1 MNTADL
7 LLEIAVEELPA
18 HSLLPMVGHLA
29 EQLHKELAE
38 AGFAAP
44 DATVKQFATP
54 RRLGVLV
61 SAVKGRQED
70 QAVEKRGP
78 AVAAAFDDD
87 GNPTKALQGFARGC
101 GVEPSELE
109 RIETDKGEWL
119 IFRTVAE
126 GQQLADFLDG
136 VLNTIVRQ
144 MPSPRR
150 MRWSDGDIEFLRP
163 VLATTLMHGADV
175 LPLTVLGTTASNTVA
190 GHRFHAPGPFTLN
203 QASDYEDVLLQQGK
217 VVASF
222 QARRERVVEMVE
234 KCAAAEGASVVMD
247 PGLVD
252 EVTALVE
259 WPVAVSGVYEKHFL
273 ELPKEA
279 LIQTMEENQKY
290 FALVDSDG
298 KLRPGFITVSN
309 IDSSRMETVSS
320 GNERV
325 IRPRFADTLFFWEK
339 DGAQTLASRVESL
352 EKVLFQEK
360 LGSLLDKTVRLESIS
375 EYMAGE
381 FGADSVLAARA
392 ARLSKCDLVT
402 DTVGGWRRCK
412 VSRVTTWQQ
421 PMVSLRK
428 YVPPCVSSTI
438 R

>member
-29 EQLHKELAE
+29 EHLHKELAD

-136 VLNTIVRQ
+136 ALNTIVRQ

-222 QARRERVVEMVE
+222 QARRERVL
-234 KCAAAEGASVVMD
+234 S
-247 PGLVD
+247 
-252 EVTALVE
+252 
-259 WPVAVSGVYEKHFL
+259 
-273 ELPKEA
+273 
-279 LIQTMEENQKY
+279 LIH
-290 FALVDSDG
+290 
-298 KLRPGFITVSN
+298 I
-309 IDSSRMETVSS
+309 
-320 GNERV
+320 
-325 IRPRFADTLFFWEK
+325 
-339 DGAQTLASRVESL
+339 
-352 EKVLFQEK
+352 
-360 LGSLLDKTVRLESIS
+360 
-375 EYMAGE
+375 
-381 FGADSVLAARA
+381 
-392 ARLSKCDLVT
+392 
-402 DTVGGWRRCK
+402 
-412 VSRVTTWQQ
+412 
-421 PMVSLRK
+421 
-428 YVPPCVSSTI
+428 
-438 R
+438 